1 MVTARVPAPTAG
13 ALDLT
18 GSAQEPFPLLIAVA
32 ASMEERV
39 RLAELVDDVAPLLL
53 VSSLDELRRLLTP
66 AQQPPPAPPEQPEP
80 PEPEAV
86 DEPVA
91 RKVPDRRTDR
101 GDRDADVLTIDS
113 ARSVAQWRE
122 REVPLTDLEHDL
134 LTRLITE
141 PLRVWTYEAL
151 HQAVWRNRHLRGTAD
166 VHSLVK
172 RVRRKLDELGTTVTI
187 DAVRG
192 TGFRLT
198 DHQRPSTTSHQRT
211 SISGLRAG

>member
-1 MVTARVPAPTAG
+1 MVTARVPIASDGAP
-13 ALDLT
+13 DLT
-18 GSAQEPFPLLIAVA
+18 SSATEPFPLLIAVA
-32 ASMEERV
+32 ASLEERV

-53 VSSLDELRRLLTP
+53 VSSLDELRKLITP
-66 AQQPPPAPPEQPEP
+66 AQPSPPVPPERPEP
-80 PEPEAV
+80 PEPESIA
-86 DEPVA
+86 DPPP
-91 RKVPDRRTDR
+91 RQVPDRRTE
-101 GDRDADVLTIDS
+101 RDGPEADVLTIDS
-113 ARSVAQWRE
+113 ARSVAKWRD
-122 REVPLTDLEHDL
+122 REIPLTDLEHDL
-134 LTRLITE
+134 LTWLMTE

-198 DHQRPSTTSHQRT
+198 DHQNPAVT
-211 SISGLRAG
+211 GLRAG

>member
-1 MVTARVPAPTAG
+1 MVTARVPAPNDG

-18 GSAQEPFPLLIAVA
+18 ASAQQPFPLLIAVA
-32 ASMEERV
+32 ASLEERV

-53 VSSLDELRRLLTP
+53 VSSLDELRKLLVP
-66 AQQPPPAPPEQPEP
+66 AQSPPPVPPEHPDP
-80 PEPEAV
+80 PEPESAT
-86 DEPVA
+86 ESPA
-91 RKVPDRRTDR
+91 REVPDRRTGR
-101 GDRDADVLTIDS
+101 RAEVLTIDS
-113 ARSVAQWRE
+113 ARSVAQWRD

-134 LTRLITE
+134 LTWLMTE

-151 HQAVWRNRHLRGTAD
+151 HQAVWRDRHLRGTAD

-198 DHQRPSTTSHQRT
+198 DHQNPSVT
-211 SISGLRAG
+211 GLRAG